1 MTQKEE
7 RLIFENN
14 ELHIKMERVHSLAAA
29 LSNMLENDP
38 KIRNDY
44 VTLALIIESESE
56 TN

>member
-14 ELHIKMERVHSLAAA
+14 DLHIRLERVHSLAAA

-44 VTLALIIESESE
+44 TTLALIIESESE

>member
-1 MTQKEE
+1 MTQREE

-29 LSNMLENDP
+29 LSNMLGNDP

-44 VTLALIIESESE
+44 VTLSLIIESESE